1 VFTTRLKAAVREDR
15 HAPLVFIG
23 NFEVENRWG
32 RGEIGLPT
40 VGFASSNLMVNRMD
54 EFALLLAGAG
64 DYVVLKAAPDPDYLA
79 FLAGLGIALPTVL
92 VVETNHPEHTVTED
106 ALADPALIA
115 TLSALRER
123 NAALFPHGV
132 SDDEER
138 LAAACGLPLAAP
150 SSVVCKAVNGK
161 VYSRRLA
168 DKLGLRVPPG
178 MACDSLATWA
188 EAVEWARPVIAA
200 GRTVGVKDAYGV
212 SGKGISVLRDER
224 RLDQLARMVTS
235 AVRRSGGDQ
244 LGLLVEEWVAKT
256 TDLNYQFTV
265 ARDGAVHFDFV
276 KEAVTD
282 RGVHKGHRMPARLT
296 PAQHAELVDTAAQLG
311 EHLAADG
318 YYGVVGIDAMVDPD
332 GGLYPV
338 IEINAR
344 NNMSTYQVRMQEE
357 LLGAGR
363 TALARH
369 YSVKL
374 TEPLPFARLSELLGD
389 LLVDTA
395 GGTGLLVNNFA
406 TVNAAFADRPATG
419 EPADGRLY
427 GLLIG
432 DTPEIVDEIDTEI
445 TARLEGKLR

>member
-1 VFTTRLKAAVREDR
+1 
-15 HAPLVFIG
+15 
-23 NFEVENRWG
+23 
-32 RGEIGLPT
+32 
-40 VGFASSNLMVNRMD
+40 
-54 EFALLLAGAG
+54 
-64 DYVVLKAAPDPDYLA
+64 VVVKAAPDPDYLT
-79 FLAGLGIALPTVL
+79 FLRRLGIELPTVL
-92 VVETNHPEHTVTED
+92 VVATNHPERTVTED

-115 TLSALRER
+115 TLGGLRDQG
-123 NAALFPHGV
+123 AALFPHGV
-132 SDDEER
+132 SEDEER

-168 DKLGLRVPPG
+168 DKLALRQPPG
-178 MACDSLATWA
+178 MACDSLAGWTD
-188 EAVEWARPVIAA
+188 AVEWARTVIAA
-200 GRTVGVKDAYGV
+200 GRTIGVKDAYGV

-224 RLDQLARMVTS
+224 RLDQLARMVRS
-235 AVRRSGGDQ
+235 AVRRSGGDR

-265 ARDGAVHFDFV
+265 ARDGTVCFDFV
-276 KEAVTD
+276 KEAVTEH
-282 RGVHKGHRMPARLT
+282 GVHKGHRMPARLS
-296 PAQHAELVDTAAQLG
+296 PVQHAELVDTAARLG

-318 YYGVVGIDAMVDPD
+318 YYGVVGVDAMVDPD

-374 TEPLPFARLSELLGD
+374 AEPLSFARLSELLDD
-389 LLVDTA
+389 LLVDRP

-406 TVNAAFADRPATG
+406 TVNAAFAGRPATG
-419 EPADGRLY
+419 DLADGRLY

-432 DTPEIVDEIDTEI
+432 DTPEIVEKIDTEI
-445 TARLEGKLR
+445 TVRLEGTVE